1 MTRDGHNL
9 AVSDAQHPGL
19 ALRVGESEMSVFR
32 VCLLLFSVNLVI
44 ILAHNLARA
53 ENLEAG
59 KLGPKLFSSNC
70 SMCHSS
76 PRVLAG
82 RMNNWALTD
91 FLQNH
96 YTASQTAANEL
107 AAYLLAVGSH
117 SSRRKQHPIASG
129 GDPQQANQSAQPL
142 EAMQNL
148 ARALVDFADQTRRK
162 WSIGPE
168 EGPGDA
174 VGH

>member
-1 MTRDGHNL
+1 MRIF
-9 AVSDAQHPGL
+9 
-19 ALRVGESEMSVFR
+19 RVG
-32 VCLLLFSVNLVI
+32 LLLFSVILAQ

-53 ENLEAG
+53 EDLEAG
-59 KLGPKLFSSNC
+59 KSGPKLFSSNC

-76 PRVLAG
+76 PRVLAK
-82 RMNNWALTD
+82 RISNWALTD

-117 SSRRKQHPIASG
+117 SSRGKQHPIASE
-129 GDPQQANQSAQPL
+129 GDPQQANQPTQPL
-142 EAMQNL
+142 EAMEHL
-148 ARALVDFADQTRRK
+148 ARTLVDFADQTRRK

-168 EGPGDA
+168 
-174 VGH
+174 